1 MTHYEI
7 LGIHENST
15 IQEIKKAYRI
25 LARKYHPDVSPV
37 DSSSDTFLLI
47 QQAYEVLSDPTT
59 RQRYDQ
65 DLQATQGKNRRSRH
79 NDSTSPLLDWLF
91 HTQMLHVT
99 RFSSQRHRLHVDI
112 ILTPEEARYGGSH
125 ILSTLVQVPCP
136 TCHGL
141 SRNASIECWECQR
154 EGTVERYIRI
164 LHRIPPDI
172 RHHTIEYLSL
182 DRLGMP
188 EIEIEIVY
196 LLT

>member
-15 IQEIKKAYRI
+15 IKEIKKAYKI

-59 RQRYDQ
+59 RKRYDQ
-65 DLQATQGKNRRSRH
+65 DLQAMRGKERRARR
-79 NDSTSPLLDWLF
+79 NDSPSPLLDWLF
-91 HTQMLHVT
+91 HTQMLRVK
-99 RFSSQRHRLHVDI
+99 RFSGGRYRLHVDI

-125 ILSTLVQVPCP
+125 ILSTFVQVPCP

-141 SRNASIECWECQR
+141 SRNAAIGCWECQR
-154 EGTVERYIRI
+154 VGTVEKYIRVP
-164 LHRIPPDI
+164 HRIPPDV

-182 DRLGMP
+182 DHLGMP
-188 EIEIEIVY
+188 EVEIEIVY